1 MENSDRAQLLTGRN
15 EPQVSKFNATRVMQI
30 TAGIAAVIVVAG
42 VVDLFS
48 FANKQSMK
56 IDTMQLSFE
65 STQSADATLTMQGT
79 LGSNSALHTM
89 EVLSSSCELKFNEN
103 GLPGT
108 WIDLAAIRSTPTF
121 TKATLD
127 GSELSLEV
135 QNTQFASMRRLLYDA
150 TRGLPLGVS
159 ARCSVE
165 FNVHM
170 YHAFAVPGTLELT
183 STVLAPTAESANVAF
198 SSAGRWAGNTFLSS
212 SSSKTFGRS
221 ASSESA
227 AARARH
233 LLQSDNAFDWQHL
246 LALFSPAGTNSVMI
260 DKTIQNPFFD
270 VLPLKSFVVQVPAL
284 TVTATTLGDKKGGGR
299 FVLSSTAFELQLAQ
313 PTLQVNSHISLR
325 CTDTF
330 VAGGAVPTDLSHC
343 GVPHQSELTDFY
355 QGLMANRL
363 HLAVDTVGHN
373 FVTQLAGSHHSF
385 QSDVSDEAAMTE
397 KLNARLATIRAH
409 TARAPARKSNRA
421 LQQDFHSLDTVTS
434 EMKCMTVDIDETY
447 SLYMCRSGADS
458 GYYRVHLL
466 SDEEVLIAAT
476 TRNTREEGSDELRTR
491 LSVRLSDHIVN
502 VNGTISEGSHL
513 ADSDVVYSFQG
524 VEHLRATARLD
535 WQLSETRDV
544 HRIALQSNVTD
555 SRGSSSETKRL
566 VAASLDMRDNAF
578 LATGLVDT
586 MSFHA
591 SGGYDVNGVK
601 W

>member
-1 MENSDRAQLLTGRN
+1 
-15 EPQVSKFNATRVMQI
+15 
-30 TAGIAAVIVVAG
+30 
-42 VVDLFS
+42 
-48 FANKQSMK
+48 
-56 IDTMQLSFE
+56 
-65 STQSADATLTMQGT
+65 
-79 LGSNSALHTM
+79 
-89 EVLSSSCELKFNEN
+89 
-103 GLPGT
+103 
-108 WIDLAAIRSTPTF
+108 
-121 TKATLD
+121 
-127 GSELSLEV
+127 
-135 QNTQFASMRRLLYDA
+135 
-150 TRGLPLGVS
+150 
-159 ARCSVE
+159 
-165 FNVHM
+165 
-170 YHAFAVPGTLELT
+170 
-183 STVLAPTAESANVAF
+183 
-198 SSAGRWAGNTFLSS
+198 
-212 SSSKTFGRS
+212 
-221 ASSESA
+221 
-227 AARARH
+227 
-233 LLQSDNAFDWQHL
+233 
-246 LALFSPAGTNSVMI
+246 MI

-270 VLPLKSFVVQVPAL
+270 VLPLKSFVVQVPTLVVA
-284 TVTATTLGDKKGGGR
+284 ATTLGDKKGGGR

-325 CTDTF
+325 CTDAF
-330 VAGGAVPTDLSHC
+330 VAGGAVPTDLTHC

-513 ADSDVVYSFQG
+513 ADSDVVYSFEG
-524 VEHLRATARLD
+524 VEHLRLEGD
-535 WQLSETRDV
+535 
-544 HRIALQSNVTD
+544 ALQLREALANLIDNALRYTP
-555 SRGSSSETKRL
+555 RGSSVTL
-566 VAASLDMRDNAF
+566 AVAARAGGAELVVEDNGPGLTDEEMAHVF
-578 LATGLVDT
+578 QRFWRASELPGGCGLGLAIVREIAHRHGGDARVERALPHGLRVVLRL
-586 MSFHA
+586 A
-591 SGGYDVNGVK
+591 
-601 W
+601 